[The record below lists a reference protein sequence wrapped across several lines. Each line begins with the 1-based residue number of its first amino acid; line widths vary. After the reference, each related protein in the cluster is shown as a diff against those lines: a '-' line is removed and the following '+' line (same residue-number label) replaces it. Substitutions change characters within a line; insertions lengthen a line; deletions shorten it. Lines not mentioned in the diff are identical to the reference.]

1 MKTRLV
7 LISVFFVLLSVS
19 SYSQTRGFGLG
30 VMVGEPTGLSAKYWI
45 SGQNA
50 LDFGLGYSFVRK
62 GRLHF
67 HMDYL
72 FHHQNI
78 FRSTENFAL
87 YYGPGFRLK
96 TVEGDDARLAF
107 RFGVGLVWLP
117 RNAPIDV
124 FVEVAPLLDI
134 IPATDFGVNAALGL
148 RFFFN

>member
-1 MKTRLV
+1 MKTRFILTAV
-7 LISVFFVLLSVS
+7 LFVLLTFS

-30 VMVGEPTGLSAKYWI
+30 IIAGEPTGLSAKYWL
-45 SGQNA
+45 SSQNA
-50 LDFGLGYSFVRK
+50 LDFGLGYSFVKK

-72 FHHQNI
+72 FHHQNV
-78 FRSTENFAL
+78 FQAEENFAL

-107 RFGVGLVWLP
+107 RFGVGIVWLP

-124 FVEVAPLLDI
+124 FVEIAPILDI
-134 IPATDFGVNAALGL
+134 IPATTFGVNAGLGL
-148 RFFFN
+148 RFYFN

>member
-1 MKTRLV
+1 MKIRH
-7 LISVFFVLLSVS
+7 LLFTLLFITLTAV

-30 VMVGEPTGLSAKYWI
+30 IIVGEPTGISAKYWL
-45 SGQNA
+45 SSQNA

-78 FRSTENFAL
+78 FQAEENFAL
-87 YYGPGFRLK
+87 YYGPGFRLR
-96 TVEGDDARLAF
+96 TVEGDDARLGA

-117 RNAPIDV
+117 RNAPVDV
-124 FVEVAPLLDI
+124 FVEIAPILDI
-134 IPATDFGVNAALGL
+134 IPATRFQVNAGLGF

>member
-1 MKTRLV
+1 MKTRWILV
-7 LISVFFVLLSVS
+7 AAFFVLLSIS
-19 SYSQTRGFGLG
+19 SYSQTRGFGAG
-30 VMVGEPTGLSAKYWI
+30 IIVGEPTGISAKYWI
-45 SGQNA
+45 SSQNA
-50 LDFGLGYSFVRK
+50 LDFGLGYSFVNK

-72 FHHQNI
+72 FHHQNV

-96 TVEGDDARLAF
+96 TVENEDARLGV
-107 RFGVGLVWLP
+107 RFNVGLVWLP
-117 RNAPIDV
+117 RNAPIDI

-134 IPATDFGVNAALGL
+134 IPATDFSVNAGLGF

>member
-1 MKTRLV
+1 MKIRL
-7 LISVFFVLLSVS
+7 LLFTLFFITLTAV

-30 VMVGEPTGLSAKYWI
+30 IIVGEPTGISAKYWL
-45 SGQNA
+45 SSQNA
-50 LDFGLGYSFVRK
+50 LDFGLGYSFVQK

-78 FRSTENFAL
+78 FRAEENFAL
-87 YYGPGFRLK
+87 YYGPGFRLR
-96 TVEGDDARLAF
+96 TVEGDDARLGA

-117 RNAPIDV
+117 RNAPVDV
-124 FVEVAPLLDI
+124 FVEIAPILDI
-134 IPATDFGVNAALGL
+134 IPATRFQVNAGLGF

>member
-1 MKTRLV
+1 MKIRL
-7 LISVFFVLLSVS
+7 LLFTLFFITLTAV

-30 VMVGEPTGLSAKYWI
+30 IIVGEPTGISAKYWL
-45 SGQNA
+45 SSQNA

-78 FRSTENFAL
+78 FQAEENFAL
-87 YYGPGFRLK
+87 YYGPGFRLR
-96 TVEGDDARLAF
+96 TVEGDDARLGA

-117 RNAPIDV
+117 RNAPVDV
-124 FVEVAPLLDI
+124 FVEIAPILDI
-134 IPATDFGVNAALGL
+134 IPATRFQVNAGLGF

>member
-1 MKTRLV
+1 MKIRL
-7 LISVFFVLLSVS
+7 LLFTLFFIALTAV

-30 VMVGEPTGLSAKYWI
+30 IIVGEPTGISAKYWL
-45 SGQNA
+45 SSQNA

-78 FRSTENFAL
+78 FRAEENFAL
-87 YYGPGFRLK
+87 YYGPGFRLR
-96 TVEGDDARLAF
+96 TVEGDDARLGA

-117 RNAPIDV
+117 RNAPVDV
-124 FVEVAPLLDI
+124 FVEIAPILDI
-134 IPATDFGVNAALGL
+134 IPATRFQVNAGLGF

>member
-1 MKTRLV
+1 MKIRHLLFTL
-7 LISVFFVLLSVS
+7 FFITLTAV

-30 VMVGEPTGLSAKYWI
+30 IIVGEPTGISAKYWL
-45 SGQNA
+45 SSQNA

-78 FRSTENFAL
+78 FQAEENFAL
-87 YYGPGFRLK
+87 YYGPGFRLR
-96 TVEGDDARLAF
+96 TVEGDDARLGA

-117 RNAPIDV
+117 RNAPVDV
-124 FVEVAPLLDI
+124 FVEIAPILDI
-134 IPATDFGVNAALGL
+134 IPATRFQVNAGLGF

>member
-1 MKTRLV
+1 MKIRL
-7 LISVFFVLLSVS
+7 LLFTLFFITLTAV

-30 VMVGEPTGLSAKYWI
+30 IIVGEPTGISAKYWL
-45 SGQNA
+45 SSQNA

-78 FRSTENFAL
+78 FRAEENFAL
-87 YYGPGFRLK
+87 YYGPGFRLR
-96 TVEGDDARLAF
+96 TVEGDDARLGA

-117 RNAPIDV
+117 RNAPVDV
-124 FVEVAPLLDI
+124 FVEIAPILDI
-134 IPATDFGVNAALGL
+134 IPATRFQVNAGLGF

>member
-1 MKTRLV
+1 MKIRLF
-7 LISVFFVLLSVS
+7 LITLFFIALTTV

-30 VMVGEPTGLSAKYWI
+30 IIVGEPTGISAKYWL
-45 SGQNA
+45 SSQNA

-78 FRSTENFAL
+78 FQAEENFAL
-87 YYGPGFRLK
+87 YYGPGFRLR
-96 TVEGDDARLAF
+96 TVEGDDARLGA

-117 RNAPIDV
+117 RNAPVDV
-124 FVEVAPLLDI
+124 FIEIAPILDI
-134 IPATDFGVNAALGL
+134 IPATRFQVNAGLGF